1 MSAETG
7 TTTGTMTAQTLPSAA
22 PILVAGFADLAP
34 TIDMLI
40 CDVWGVV
47 HDGQTAHPAA
57 CAALERFRAGGGC
70 VVMVSNSPR
79 PSVDVIVQL
88 EGFGVTRA
96 AFDRIVTSGD
106 LTRGL
111 IAQRPGQS
119 LLHLGPPRDHT
130 LFEGLGV
137 RFAGPEDAD
146 YCVCTGFDD
155 DETQT
160 PADYA
165 AILQR
170 MASRGI
176 AMICA
181 NPDLVVER
189 GHKLIPCAGAM
200 ALAYERLGGVV
211 AYAGK
216 PHQPVYRR
224 ALELAAEVLGA
235 EPPLERVAAVG
246 DAIRT
251 DVAGAA
257 GLGVRSV
264 LLLDGIHW
272 NDAGR
277 DDWQALHGDW
287 LGAQAF
293 KPTWV
298 MARLV
303 W

>member
-1 MSAETG
+1 MSARTG
-7 TTTGTMTAQTLPSAA
+7 TTTGTTTAQSQPSAA
-22 PILVAGFADLAP
+22 GTVIAGFAELAP

-47 HDGQTAHPAA
+47 HDGQTAHRAA
-57 CAALERFRAGGGC
+57 CSALERFRAGGGC
-70 VVMVSNSPR
+70 VVMVSNAPR
-79 PSVDVIVQL
+79 PGADVVVQL
-88 EGFGVTRA
+88 ERFGVTHS

-111 IAQRPGQS
+111 MAGRPGQP
-119 LLHLGPPRDHT
+119 LLHLGPPRDHS
-130 LFEGLGV
+130 LFEGLDV
-137 RFAGPEDAD
+137 RFAGPADAD

-165 AILQR
+165 DTLR
-170 MASRGI
+170 LLASRAI
-176 AMICA
+176 PMICA

-211 AYAGK
+211 TYAGK

-235 EPPLERVAAVG
+235 EPPLDRVAAVG

-257 GLGVRSV
+257 GLGVRSL

-272 NDAGR
+272 HDAGR

-287 LGAQAF
+287 LGAQAV

-298 MARLV
+298 MPRLA